1 MTVNIKNLFG
11 SLAFLAIMLTV
22 ACTKD
27 ATDTLTDDANIVPVN
42 ELVTLSDPSAGPNTP
57 DSIRSN
63 GDSTRCWGGR
73 HGRGHG
79 NHPGRIKGDSI
90 GFSTL
95 PAAAQTY
102 LLTLDTSKI
111 LRIVRITLP
120 DGTIQ
125 YVVRFNDRTHVH
137 FDAAGVVVVTTMD
150 RHNFIVIAFADLPAA
165 AQTYLNTNTTVANI
179 VGIIKVTKP
188 DGTITYG
195 VRMADNTRYTFDA
208 AGALIPNPT
217 GGRRGRGRH

>member
-11 SLAFLAIMLTV
+11 SLAFMAILFTV

-27 ATDTLTDDANIVPVN
+27 ATDTITSDAAIVAVD
-42 ELVTLSDPSAGPNTP
+42 ELVTLSDPSSGPNTP
-57 DSIRSN
+57 DSVHVN
-63 GDSTRCWGGR
+63 GDSTRCWKKGR
-73 HGRGHG
+73 G

-90 GFSTL
+90 GFADL
-95 PAAAQTY
+95 PAAAQAH

-111 LRIVRITLP
+111 LRIVKITLP
-120 DGTIQ
+120 DGTFQ
-125 YVVRFNDRTHVH
+125 YAVRMNDRTHIH
-137 FDAAGVVVVTTMD
+137 FDAAGVVITTTTHD
-150 RHNFIVIAFADLPAA
+150 HRFTVIAFADLPAA

-188 DGTITYG
+188 DGTFIYG
-195 VRMADNTRYTFDA
+195 VRLSDNTRYTFDA

-217 GGRRGRGRH
+217 GGRRGRH